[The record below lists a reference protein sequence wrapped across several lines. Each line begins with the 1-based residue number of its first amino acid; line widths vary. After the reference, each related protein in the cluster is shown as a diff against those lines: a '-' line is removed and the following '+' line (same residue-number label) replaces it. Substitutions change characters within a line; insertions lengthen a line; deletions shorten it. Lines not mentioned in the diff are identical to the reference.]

1 MWNCVDVKRVC
12 EDVSVKMCVC
22 EDVRCEDVI
31 MPRCKMWRCMW
42 RCEDMKMWR
51 CEDVWQT
58 QMTDP
63 TIRRTLRSDA
73 LGNRNVDVHC
83 FACEFMVLH
92 DFSCSFMAFMWKH
105 VLFIGVFLLFIFSFS
120 WIRIC
125 WVASSGH
132 LKKWGL
138 FRSFFWRSMDQVQ
151 YLLFVFWYIS

>member
-1 MWNCVDVKRVC
+1 MWLCQ
-12 EDVSVKMCVC
+12 
-22 EDVRCEDVI
+22 DVRCEDV
-31 MPRCKMWRCMW
+31 CEDVKTW
-42 RCEDMKMWR
+42 RCEN
-51 CEDVWQT
+51 VWQT

-120 WIRIC
+120 WIKTC
-125 WVASSGH
+125 WVTSSGH
-132 LKKWGL
+132 LKKSDHFFEEVWTRYSTCCLVSGIFHNPNMVTSWFEVWL
-138 FRSFFWRSMDQVQ
+138 ACLSVRIWSYLQNSRS
-151 YLLFVFWYIS
+151 YL